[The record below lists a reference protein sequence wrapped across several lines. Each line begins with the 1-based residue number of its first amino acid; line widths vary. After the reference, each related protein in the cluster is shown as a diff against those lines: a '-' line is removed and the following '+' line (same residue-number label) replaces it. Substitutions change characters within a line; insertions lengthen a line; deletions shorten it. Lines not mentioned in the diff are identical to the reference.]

1 MVPEMA
7 ENRNS
12 ARKGK
17 AVEHLVA
24 ASCILTSGL
33 ELNVSTSFVDD
44 EGVDL
49 VFHRRE
55 SSTTLAVQVKSRSLT
70 AKTIAGKQMFR
81 ANVGASTF
89 RPRPDLYVLFVAV
102 DTKEGT
108 FGPVWLVPSKVL
120 AERTK
125 LDGKGRH
132 VFQASTKPDTN
143 DRWRELRHERAELP
157 GRIMEA
163 LDRLLR

>member
-55 SSTTLAVQVKSRSLT
+55 SSTTLAVQVKSRELS
-70 AKTIAGKQMFR
+70 AKFR
-81 ANVGASTF
+81 AVVGASTF
-89 RPRPDLYVLFVAV
+89 RQRPDLYVLFVAV

-163 LDRLLR
+163 LDRLPS

>member
-1 MVPEMA
+1 MA
-7 ENRNS
+7 ENRDS
-12 ARKGK
+12 ARMGK

-24 ASCILTSGL
+24 ASCVLTSGL

-55 SSTTLAVQVKSRSLT
+55 SSTTLAVQVKSLSLT
-70 AKTIAGKQMFR
+70 AKTIAGKETFCQYVR
-81 ANVGASTF
+81 ASTF

-102 DTKEGT
+102 DIAEGT
-108 FGPVWLVPSKVL
+108 FGPVWLVPSETL

-125 LDGKGRH
+125 PNARGRH
-132 VFQASTKPDTN
+132 EFAASTKPSTN
-143 DRWRELRHERAELP
+143 DRWREFRHARAELP

-163 LDRLLR
+163 LDRLPR